1 MVLVVATIAVGCTG
15 SGTSS
20 VAGTST
26 SATPSATT
34 APGTVRFKLMEFNI
48 EYGGTQVD
56 FESVPK
62 AIRAA
67 GADVVAIEEGYATMP
82 KIAEALGWNYYDE
95 RTQIVS
101 RFPLLRPA
109 DDALY
114 TYVEVSPG
122 RVVAIANEHL
132 PSWSYGPNHVRAGMP
147 VDKIVHV
154 EETLRV
160 PAVEPAIEDLS
171 PLAADGVPSF
181 IMGDFNTPSHLDWT
195 AAAVR

>member
-15 SGTSS
+15 SSS
-20 VAGTST
+20 SSTPAPST
-26 SATPSATT
+26 SATTSATA

-56 FESVPK
+56 FDSVPK

-67 GADVVAIEEGYATMP
+67 GADVVGIEEGYATMP
-82 KIAEALGWNYYDE
+82 KIAKALGWKYWDE

-101 RFPLLRPA
+101 RFPILRPP
-109 DDALY
+109 DGSPF

-122 RVVAIANEHL
+122 RVVAIANQHL
-132 PSWSYGPNHVRAGMP
+132 PSWEDGSLHMRAGWSAARL
-147 VDKIVHV
+147 VA
-154 EETLRV
+154 EEKRLRV
-160 PAVEPAIEDLS
+160 PAVGPAVEAVA

-181 IMGDFNTPSHLDWT
+181 VMGDFNTPSHLD
-195 AAAVR
+195 